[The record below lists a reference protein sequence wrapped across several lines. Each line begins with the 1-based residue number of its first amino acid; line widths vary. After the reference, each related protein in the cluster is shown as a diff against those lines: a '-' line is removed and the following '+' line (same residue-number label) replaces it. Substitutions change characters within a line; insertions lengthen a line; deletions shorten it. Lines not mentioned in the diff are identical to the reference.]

1 MQSESKKLYLLQ
13 SEKFI
18 FSMNENV
25 ILDPVLFDLTIKRL
39 CFELIENHDD
49 FSQSVIIGLQPRGVF
64 LANRIK
70 KELENIIPGIQLK
83 VGKLDITFYRDD
95 FRRRDTPI
103 TANKTEM
110 NFVIENKKVI
120 MVDDVFYTGRS
131 LRSGLDA
138 MLAFG
143 RPQKVEMLVLIE
155 RKYSRDYP
163 LQPDYIGKS
172 VDSLSSQRVEV
183 FWEETEKK
191 NLVKLYTIK

>member
-1 MQSESKKLYLLQ
+1 MDKS
-13 SEKFI
+13 
-18 FSMNENV
+18 V
-25 ILDPVLFDLTIKRL
+25 ILDPILFNLTIKRL

-49 FSQSVIIGLQPRGVF
+49 FSNSVIIGLQPRGIY

-70 KELENIIPGIQLK
+70 AELEKINPKIQLK
-83 VGKLDITFYRDD
+83 VGKLDITFFRDD

-103 TANKTEM
+103 TANETEI
-110 NFVIENKKVI
+110 NFVIENKNVI

-143 RPQKVEMLVLIE
+143 RPDKVEMLVLIE

-183 FWEETEKK
+183 FWQETSQKD
-191 NLVKLYTIK
+191 LVELYTIK

>member
-1 MQSESKKLYLLQ
+1 
-13 SEKFI
+13 
-18 FSMNENV
+18 MNENV
-25 ILDPVLFDLTIKRL
+25 ILDPVHFNLTIKRL

-64 LANRIK
+64 LANRLK

-103 TANKTEM
+103 TANETEM

-183 FWEETEKK
+183 YWEETAKK

>member
-1 MQSESKKLYLLQ
+1 
-13 SEKFI
+13 
-18 FSMNENV
+18 MNENV
-25 ILDPVLFDLTIKRL
+25 ILDPVHFNLTIKRL

-64 LANRIK
+64 LANHIK

-103 TANKTEM
+103 TANETEM

-172 VDSLSSQRVEV
+172 VDSLSSQRVKV
-183 FWEETEKK
+183 YWEETEKK

>member
-1 MQSESKKLYLLQ
+1 MDES
-13 SEKFI
+13 
-18 FSMNENV
+18 V
-25 ILDPVLFDLTIKRL
+25 ILDPIHFNLTIKRL

-49 FSQSVIIGLQPRGVF
+49 FSQSVIIGLQPRGVL
-64 LANRIK
+64 LANRLK
-70 KELENIIPGIQLK
+70 TELEKIIPGIQLK

-103 TANKTEM
+103 TANETEM

-120 MVDDVFYTGRS
+120 LVDDVFYTGRS

-143 RPQKVEMLVLIE
+143 RPQKVEMLALIE

-183 FWEETEKK
+183 YWEETAKK